1 MGILK
6 RLFGKKKKV
15 EKEEPAE
22 PKKEQVQDT
31 SRDVSLNEVKDEL
44 NNLETVE
51 KDSDIEN
58 QTVESKTEK
67 ASVNEE
73 TKEAP
78 HSKQDQSK
86 PKTPPKQTESK
97 DESTQE
103 YHIKKHSEGWQIWPV
118 GGKKALRVFSYQKEA
133 IDYAKEQNLTYK
145 VFKAD
150 GSPRQS

>member
-15 EKEEPAE
+15 EKEDTSE

-31 SRDVSLNEVKDEL
+31 SRDVSLDEVKDEL
-44 NNLETVE
+44 NSLETVE

-67 ASVNEE
+67 ESVGDEDKE
-73 TKEAP
+73 STTTKT
-78 HSKQDQSK
+78 DQSK

-97 DESTQE
+97 DDSTQE

-133 IDYAKEQNLTYK
+133 IDYAKEQNLNFK

-150 GSPRQS
+150 GSPRQ